1 MYTSVKHAQIVISLL
16 KQHGIRYIIINPGS
30 TNVPLVQGIQNDP
43 DFICYS
49 IVDERSAMYFAIGLH
64 LKTGERIAT
73 TCTSAQATRNYIP
86 GLTEAFYKKAPILAI
101 TVSKLPKYDYQG
113 YPQHPIQTSLPED
126 AVKKTFALPYV
137 TDKNGEL
144 QCVRMVNEA
153 ILELTHRCM
162 GPVQLNLPML
172 DSELYQFPALEL
184 PIVRVINR
192 YMQWDDWDINL
203 VNKKIML
210 VIGEGTTMTNKQKT
224 ALESFVES
232 QNAFVYINH
241 LSNYQGKYSVA
252 ANILL
257 STISEKQ
264 FRNDFQPDI
273 LITIGGQTGD
283 YPLIRKLIPGDETE
297 FEHYHVSEDGKIVDT
312 FDKLTKV
319 FEVPFELFFTKLST
333 KQKVSHP
340 YFEVWMSV
348 YKSIQIPD
356 TLPLSNIY
364 LAQQLHKQIPQNSTL
379 NFAILNSLR
388 SWSFFE
394 LHPTITCHS
403 NVGAFG
409 IDGGLS
415 TFLGQSV
422 VTNELCFMV
431 IGDLSF
437 FYDMN
442 SLGIRHL
449 KNNIRILLVNNGCGV
464 EFRMSKQLNNDLKD
478 DIFPYIAAKGHYNN
492 AKSWAES
499 CGFKYI
505 SANTKEE
512 LLTHQNTLV
521 SESDRP
527 IIFELFVD
535 PNNELE
541 AYNMV
546 IKSNIIESK
555 SKSVARAVLGQKGIS
570 MLKKIIKK

>member
-1 MYTSVKHAQIVISLL
+1 MYTSVKHVQILISLL
-16 KQHGIRYIIINPGS
+16 KQHDISHIVINPGF
-30 TNVPLVQGIQNDP
+30 TNVPIVQGIQNDP
-43 DFICYS
+43 HFTCYS

-86 GLTEAFYKKAPILAI
+86 GLTEAFYKKVPILAI
-101 TVSKLPKYDYQG
+101 TVSKHPKYDYQG

-137 TDKNGEL
+137 SDINAEL

-162 GPVQLNLPML
+162 GPVQVNLPLL
-172 DSELYQFPALEL
+172 DSDLMEFTTLEL
-184 PIVRVINR
+184 PKVRVINR
-192 YMQWDDWDINL
+192 YMQWDVWDINL
-203 VNKKIML
+203 INKKIML
-210 VIGEGTTMTNKQKT
+210 VIGECRPMTNKQKN
-224 ALESFVES
+224 ALERFVES
-232 QNAFVYINH
+232 QNAFVYVNH

-257 STISEKQ
+257 ATISEEQ
-264 FRNDFQPDI
+264 FKSDFQPDI
-273 LITIGGQTGD
+273 LFTIGGQSGD
-283 YPLIRKLIPGDETE
+283 YALLRKLIPGSENE
-297 FEHYHVSEDGKIVDT
+297 FEHYHISEDGEIVDT

-319 FEVPFELFFTKLST
+319 FEVPFELFFAKLSLN
-333 KQKVSHP
+333 QKDSHS
-340 YFEVWMSV
+340 YYEYWVTA
-348 YKSIQIPD
+348 YNSIQIPD

-364 LAQQLHKQIPQNSTL
+364 LAQQLHEQIPQNSTL

-388 SWSFFE
+388 SWSLFE
-394 LHPTITCHS
+394 LHPSITCYS
-403 NVGAFG
+403 NVAAFG

-415 TFLGQSV
+415 TFLGQSII
-422 VTNELCFMV
+422 TDELCFMV
-431 IGDLSF
+431 IGDLAF
-437 FYDMN
+437 GYDMN

-464 EFRMSKQLNNDLKD
+464 EFRMSKQLNNELGDE
-478 DIFPYIAAKGHYNN
+478 IFPYIAAKGHSHM
-492 AKSWAES
+492 AKAWAES

-505 SANTKEE
+505 SAKTKEE

-527 IIFELFVD
+527 ILFELFVD
-535 PNNELE
+535 PNDELE

-546 IKSNIIESK
+546 MKSNIIESK
-555 SKSVARAVLGQKGIS
+555 SKAAARAVLGQKGVNL
-570 MLKKIIKK
+570 LKRIVKR